1 MSQADDLDPRELGR
15 TMSAPLGVQD
25 DVQESGAGELGDEH
39 DRANARVRY
48 RMTGGG
54 HAYVTDTDPHSATER
69 PVYIHRLAAVAWGV
83 LDGLD
88 DPRHVHH
95 DLSEWAGAD
104 APETA
109 GVPWLTAETVLEAEL
124 PTDHAR
130 HHFGGDR

>member
-1 MSQADDLDPRELGR
+1 MSADVDPRELGR
-15 TMSAPLGVQD
+15 TMTAPPSVQD
-25 DVQESGAGELGDEH
+25 DASTEQGSGEPDIH

-95 DLSEWAGAD
+95 DLTEWVGDD

-109 GVPWLTAETVLEAEL
+109 GVPWLTAESVLTAER
-124 PTDHAR
+124 PDHHAR
-130 HHFGGDR
+130 MHFGSES